1 MNYIKQDDI
10 EVAVKSIAFDNNN
23 QSLHITPQPHFMI
36 VQEVTAAEEH
46 AYIQFMKTRLNKKGE
61 KSGIE
66 QDLRSVKTLEDIIE
80 LLGKNYV
87 AYRPKM

>member
-1 MNYIKQDDI
+1 MRRNIFYVSNTQTTLFPHNTRTKFDQYIDVHSLNYIKQDDI

-46 AYIQFMKTRLNKKGE
+46 AYIQVMKTRLNKKE
-61 KSGIE
+61 
-66 QDLRSVKTLEDIIE
+66 
-80 LLGKNYV
+80 
-87 AYRPKM
+87 